1 MTTALKL
8 NAKEMIQMLRRH
20 YLPEGR
26 PAGGVF
32 APEIM
37 SPDGRR
43 KADLIW
49 QSVTK
54 AGEYRLVGHEVKVSR
69 SDVIA
74 EIQDP
79 TKAEAWMQFCD
90 QWWLVVSDPEILKGL
105 EIPETWGI
113 MAPPSGRLKRSM
125 TVVKP
130 AAILKPIHQADGL
143 RRLVSWQL
151 TQSETIVSPM
161 RYTIESQQRELNT
174 LRDKVYNSK
183 DIQKD
188 SPQHERIAKIVLKTE
203 DLLKADNQWMHRLN
217 DKDVIDALVDLTIVK
232 TSQLAITRALQS
244 LSHPAERLR
253 ESIRRV
259 ETDIKNLQN
268 VTKLDDENAKP
279 GGFFLSQ

>member
-1 MTTALKL
+1 MNPTPKI

-49 QSVTK
+49 QSVTR

-105 EIPETWGI
+105 DIPETWGI

-130 AAILKPIHQADGL
+130 AAVLKPIHQADGL

-161 RYTIESQQRELNT
+161 RYTIQSQERELKD
-174 LRDKVYNSK
+174 LREKVHNFKDKQN
-183 DIQKD
+183 D
-188 SPQHERIAKIVLKTE
+188 SPQHERISKIVLKVE
-203 DLLKADNQWMHRLN
+203 EVLRAESWMHRLN
-217 DKDVIDALVDLTIVK
+217 DQDVIDALIDLTKVK
-232 TSQLAITRALQS
+232 TSQIAISRALQS
-244 LSHPAERLR
+244 LSHPADRLR
-253 ESIRRV
+253 ESIKRV

-268 VTKLDDENAKP
+268 VANIE
-279 GGFFLSQ
+279 

>member
-1 MTTALKL
+1 MTPAPKL
-8 NAKEMIQMLRRH
+8 NAKDMIEMLRRH

-90 QWWLVVSDPEILKGL
+90 QWWLVVSDPEMLKGL

-151 TQSETIVSPM
+151 TQSETVVSPM
-161 RYTIESQQRELNT
+161 RYALQAQERELKT
-174 LRDKVYNSK
+174 LREKVYNSLNA
-183 DIQKD
+183 QKD
-188 SPQHERIAKIVLKTE
+188 SPQHQRIEKIVLKVE
-203 DLLKADNQWMHRLN
+203 ELLRADNQWMHRLN
-217 DKDVIDALVDLTIVK
+217 DQDVIDALVDLTLVK
-232 TSQLAITRALQS
+232 TSQRNITYALQS
-244 LSHPAERLR
+244 LAHPTERLR
-253 ESIRRV
+253 ESLRRV
-259 ETDIKNLQN
+259 ENDIKNLQK
-268 VTKLDDENAKP
+268 VAEPED
-279 GGFFLSQ
+279 

>member
-1 MTTALKL
+1 MV
-8 NAKEMIQMLRRH
+8 QMLRRH

-90 QWWLVVSDPEILKGL
+90 QWWLVVSDPEMLKGL
-105 EIPETWGI
+105 DIPETWGI

-130 AAILKPIHQADGL
+130 AAVLKPIHQADGL

-151 TQSETIVSPM
+151 TQSETVVAPM
-161 RYTIESQQRELNT
+161 RYTIQTQERQLNDLRE
-174 LRDKVYNSK
+174 KVYKSQNN
-183 DIQKD
+183 QKD
-188 SPQHERIAKIVLKTE
+188 SPQHERIEKIVLKVE
-203 DLLKADNQWMHRLN
+203 EVLRNENWMHRLN
-217 DKDVIDALVDLTIVK
+217 DQDVIDALVDLTRVK
-232 TSQLAITRALQS
+232 TSQIAISRALQS
-244 LSHPAERLR
+244 LAHPAERLR
-253 ESIRRV
+253 ESLRRV

-268 VTKLDDENAKP
+268 ATKPE
-279 GGFFLSQ
+279 

>member
-1 MTTALKL
+1 MNSATKL

-90 QWWLVVSDPEILKGL
+90 QWWLVVSDPEMLRGL
-105 EIPETWGI
+105 DIPETWGI

-130 AAILKPIHQADGL
+130 AAVLKPIHQADGL

-151 TQSETIVSPM
+151 TQSETIVAPM
-161 RYTIESQQRELNT
+161 RYTIQTQERQLND
-174 LRDKVYNSK
+174 LRDKVYKSQNN
-183 DIQKD
+183 QKD
-188 SPQHERIAKIVLKTE
+188 SPQHERIEKIVLKVE
-203 DLLKADNQWMHRLN
+203 EMLRAENWMHRLN
-217 DKDVIDALVDLTIVK
+217 DQDVIDALVDLTRVK
-232 TSQLAITRALQS
+232 TSQIAISRALQS

-253 ESIRRV
+253 ESLRRV
-259 ETDIKNLQN
+259 ESDIKNLQN
-268 VTKLDDENAKP
+268 VTQSE
-279 GGFFLSQ
+279 

>member
-1 MTTALKL
+1 MNATPKL

-90 QWWLVVSDPEILKGL
+90 QWWLVVSDIEILKGL
-105 EIPETWGI
+105 DIPETWGI

-130 AAILKPIHQADGL
+130 AAVLKPIHQADGL

-161 RYTIESQQRELNT
+161 RYTIQTQERQLNT
-174 LRDKVYNSK
+174 LRDKLFNSK
-183 DIQKD
+183 NAQQD
-188 SPQHERIAKIVLKTE
+188 SPQHERISKIILKVEEVLRAE
-203 DLLKADNQWMHRLN
+203 SWMHRLN
-217 DKDVIDALVDLTIVK
+217 DEDVIDALVDLTRVK
-232 TSQLAITRALQS
+232 TSQIEISRALQS

-253 ESIRRV
+253 ESLKRV
-259 ETDIKNLQN
+259 ETDIKKLQN
-268 VTKLDDENAKP
+268 VTKSEL
-279 GGFFLSQ
+279 

>member
-1 MTTALKL
+1 MTTAAKL
-8 NAKEMIQMLRRH
+8 NAKDMIELLRRH

-90 QWWLVVSDPEILKGL
+90 QWWLVVSDPEMLKGL
-105 EIPETWGI
+105 DIPETWGI

-125 TVVKP
+125 TVIKP

-151 TQSETIVSPM
+151 TQSEAVISPM
-161 RYTIESQQRELNT
+161 RYTIQAHERELKA
-174 LRDKVYNSK
+174 LREQVYKSAK
-183 DIQKD
+183 QMG
-188 SPQHERIAKIVLKTE
+188 SLRHERIDAIITKVEEILQ
-203 DLLKADNQWMHRLN
+203 ADSWMHRLN
-217 DKDVIDALVDLTIVK
+217 DQDVIDALVDLTVVK
-232 TSQLAITRALQS
+232 TSQNAITRALQS
-244 LSHPAERLR
+244 LAHPAERLR
-253 ESIRRV
+253 DSIKRV
-259 ETDIKNLQN
+259 ESDIKNLQN
-268 VTKLDDENAKP
+268 TTKINN
-279 GGFFLSQ
+279 

>member
-1 MTTALKL
+1 MNATPKL

-54 AGEYRLVGHEVKVSR
+54 AGEYRLLGHEVKVSR

-79 TKAEAWMQFCD
+79 TKAEAWMQYCD

-105 EIPETWGI
+105 DIPETWGI

-125 TVVKP
+125 TIVKQP
-130 AAILKPIHQADGL
+130 AVLKPIHQADGL

-161 RYTIESQQRELNT
+161 RYTIQNQERELKD
-174 LRDKVYNSK
+174 LRDKVYNPK
-183 DIQKD
+183 YVQPN
-188 SPQHERIAKIVLKTE
+188 SPQQERISKIVLKVE
-203 DLLKADNQWMHRLN
+203 EILQGDGWMHRLN
-217 DKDVIDALVDLTIVK
+217 DQDVIDALVDLTKVK
-232 TSQLAITRALQS
+232 TSQITITRALQL
-244 LSHPAERLR
+244 LSHPADRLR
-253 ESIRRV
+253 ESLKRI

-268 VTKLDDENAKP
+268 GVTLED
-279 GGFFLSQ
+279 